1 MKRTA
6 VADDAQPP
14 ATSERTAWPSV
25 SAFSRYAH
33 PGERVILR
41 GGGNS
46 APGTTASTRTVRLYK
61 TARSP
66 QVCPAHRRH
75 RRRLGT
81 TSGRQHSSQSSSSCS
96 SSRDGEVQGRHGPGG
111 GRGGSNNWQG
121 GPCLKAGPDGK
132 GRKAEC
138 GGSTFVD
145 TSKSVRLTDAPQPG
159 TVSQALFVGELCQRE
174 CAELDHTG
182 RTTVTAKNSV
192 ISSLVRARER
202 DESKNIN
209 PRQIDCGDG
218 HLPDLDCSQL
228 EQNSSNS

>member
-1 MKRTA
+1 M
-6 VADDAQPP
+6 
-14 ATSERTAWPSV
+14 
-25 SAFSRYAH
+25 
-33 PGERVILR
+33 
-41 GGGNS
+41 
-46 APGTTASTRTVRLYK
+46 
-61 TARSP
+61 
-66 QVCPAHRRH
+66 
-75 RRRLGT
+75 
-81 TSGRQHSSQSSSSCS
+81 
-96 SSRDGEVQGRHGPGG
+96 
-111 GRGGSNNWQG
+111 
-121 GPCLKAGPDGK
+121 
-132 GRKAEC
+132 
-138 GGSTFVD
+138 D